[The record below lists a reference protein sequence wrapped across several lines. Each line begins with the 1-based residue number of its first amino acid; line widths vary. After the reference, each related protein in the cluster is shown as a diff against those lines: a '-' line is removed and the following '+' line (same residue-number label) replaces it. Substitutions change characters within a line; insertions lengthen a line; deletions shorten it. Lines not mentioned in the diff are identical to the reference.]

1 MRLCSGQLFIS
12 SDFEITVAFEKQSVE
27 GNSVGSL
34 LLPESHTCVSTHS
47 TPEEAYG
54 GRANIL
60 EDNPT
65 MK

>member
-1 MRLCSGQLFIS
+1 M
-12 SDFEITVAFEKQSVE
+12 AFEKQSVE